1 MVVTTLLS
9 ASQRWQDQRTEGRQD
24 TYQGTDLSNGH
35 CIFSRPLI
43 WCALVCGFFFKLFIY
58 SFLAALSLCHFTQVF
73 SSYGG
78 YSLEWGL
85 LFFAV
90 CWLLIH
96 RSCFS
101 CCGELWHRGIFAPRH
116 MGFSQTRYQTHI
128 LYIGSRFLTTEPPER
143 SPNCGSYY
151 IKSQA
156 LCSAFPVIL
165 RDSQY
170 PFN

>member
-1 MVVTTLLS
+1 M
-9 ASQRWQDQRTEGRQD
+9 A
-24 TYQGTDLSNGH
+24 
-35 CIFSRPLI
+35 
-43 WCALVCGFFFKLFIY
+43 FFFKLFIY

-96 RSCFS
+96 RSGFS
-101 CCGELWHRGIFAPRH
+101 CCGELWHRGLFAPRH

-128 LYIGSRFLTTEPPER
+128 LYIGMQILNHWATREVPKLWFLLHQISGSLFCFPSDSERFSISFQLIFFLYLYLACKLKPFRNAIIFHLPLTR
-143 SPNCGSYY
+143 QFNKLKHSPN
-151 IKSQA
+151 
-156 LCSAFPVIL
+156 V
-165 RDSQY
+165 DS
-170 PFN
+170 